1 MRGKFY
7 KRTDI
12 SAVKRLFLGAGIA
25 ILSLVIFSAIFSGI
39 SMLTRDAAAHL
50 PLFAMLSLIIS
61 AAVGGAVSTRTVSD
75 GRLPL
80 SLLSALLAALIFM
93 LVGTIIGKG
102 HLTLS
107 VFLNF
112 AIFVGVFGLSSY
124 LFKKRD
130 GGRRRKYK

>member
-12 SAVKRLFLGAGIA
+12 SAVKRLFFGAGMA
-25 ILSLVIFSAIFSGI
+25 MAALLLFSAIFSGI
-39 SMLTRDAAAHL
+39 SMLTDDAAAKI
-50 PLFAMLSLIIS
+50 PFFAILTLVVS

-75 GRLPL
+75 GRLSL

-93 LVGTIIGKG
+93 LIGTIIGKG
-102 HLTLS
+102 HLPLS

-130 GGRRRKYK
+130 SGRRRK

>member
-12 SAVKRLFLGAGIA
+12 SAVKRLFLGAGMA
-25 ILSLVIFSAIFSGI
+25 MAALLLFSAIFSGI
-39 SMLTRDAAAHL
+39 SMLTDDAAAKI
-50 PLFAMLSLIIS
+50 PLFAILTLVVS

-75 GRLPL
+75 GRLAL

-93 LVGTIIGKG
+93 LIGTIIGKG
-102 HLTLS
+102 HLPLS

-130 GGRRRKYK
+130 KGRRRK

>member
-12 SAVKRLFLGAGIA
+12 SAVKRLFLGAGMA
-25 ILSLVIFSAIFSGI
+25 MAALLLFSAIFSGI
-39 SMLTRDAAAHL
+39 SMLTDDAAAKI
-50 PLFAMLSLIIS
+50 PLFAILTLVVS

-75 GRLPL
+75 GRLAL

-93 LVGTIIGKG
+93 LIGTIIGKG
-102 HLTLS
+102 HLPLS

-130 GGRRRKYK
+130 SGRRRK

>member
-12 SAVKRLFLGAGIA
+12 SAVKRLFFGAGMA
-25 ILSLVIFSAIFSGI
+25 MAALLLFSAIFSGI
-39 SMLTRDAAAHL
+39 SMLTDDAVAKI
-50 PLFAMLSLIIS
+50 PLFAILTLVVS

-75 GRLPL
+75 GRLSL

-93 LVGTIIGKG
+93 LIGTIIGKG
-102 HLTLS
+102 HVPLS

-130 GGRRRKYK
+130 KGRRRK

>member
-12 SAVKRLFLGAGIA
+12 SAVKRLFFGAGMA
-25 ILSLVIFSAIFSGI
+25 MAALLLFSAIFSGI
-39 SMLTRDAAAHL
+39 SMLTDDAAAKI
-50 PLFAMLSLIIS
+50 PLFAILTLVVS

-75 GRLPL
+75 GRLAL

-93 LVGTIIGKG
+93 LIGTIIGKG
-102 HLTLS
+102 HLPLS

-130 GGRRRKYK
+130 SGRRRK